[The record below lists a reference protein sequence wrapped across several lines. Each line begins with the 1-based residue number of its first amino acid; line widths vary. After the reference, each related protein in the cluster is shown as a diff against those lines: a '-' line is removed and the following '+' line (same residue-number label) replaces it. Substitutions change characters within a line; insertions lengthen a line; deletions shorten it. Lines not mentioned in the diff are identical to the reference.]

1 MHFWE
6 QNWAAESKLP
16 GLGLDTGCLRW
27 EGKALS
33 PNNGAC
39 LCLLSHIR
47 GLTLTSCP
55 DLPITHWAVL
65 CPACPWNMW
74 AEIYDSDLMLGINKG
89 ESSAPASLFSSS
101 RKNTLDVLC
110 HSKLAYLALADPS
123 ITARWKVSDSH
134 RQWPEMVWF
143 QLTASPFAALGMS
156 EWKPRQQGPFWKSCL
171 LSGLPVYTDVFQSL
185 VSIETWG
192 PGMGAFPVGGDP

>member
-1 MHFWE
+1 MPQVGRESTFPQQWGLFVPSFPHP
-6 QNWAAESKLP
+6 WAHPDKLP
-16 GLGLDTGCLRW
+16 RSSNYSLGCAVSCLSLEYVSR
-27 EGKALS
+27 
-33 PNNGAC
+33 
-39 LCLLSHIR
+39 
-47 GLTLTSCP
+47 
-55 DLPITHWAVL
+55 D
-65 CPACPWNMW
+65 
-74 AEIYDSDLMLGINKG
+74 DSDLMLGINKG

-185 VSIETWG
+185 VSIGTWG